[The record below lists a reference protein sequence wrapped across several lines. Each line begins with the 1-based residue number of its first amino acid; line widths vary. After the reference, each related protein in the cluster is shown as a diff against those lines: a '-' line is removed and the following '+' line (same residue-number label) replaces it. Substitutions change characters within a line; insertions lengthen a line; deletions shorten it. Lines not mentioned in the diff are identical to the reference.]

1 MGEEII
7 PDALV
12 ELRRVHAVLTEILA
26 HPERYQIQQS
36 EADMGTATM
45 PTLDKP
51 QHYNRISCNAV
62 FVDKT
67 KLPASLHVGGEGVD
81 V

>member
-1 MGEEII
+1 MEEELI
-7 PDALV
+7 PGPLV
-12 ELRRVHAVLTEILA
+12 ELRRVAKILSEVLA

-45 PTLDKP
+45 PSPGKS
-51 QHYNRISCNAV
+51 QNYNRISCNVV
-62 FVDKT
+62 FVEKP
-67 KLPASLHVGGEGVD
+67 LNASGEGVD

>member
-12 ELRRVHAVLTEILA
+12 ELRRVHAVLTEVLNN
-26 HPERYQIQQS
+26 PDRYQIQQS
-36 EADMGTATM
+36 ESDMGTATM
-45 PTLDKP
+45 PSPGKT
-51 QHYNRISCNAV
+51 QNYNRISCNVV
-62 FVDKT
+62 FVK
-67 KLPASLHVGGEGVD
+67 KLTDPLLTDGEGVD